1 MSKRG
6 LVSGILDIGSAASKA
21 AKNIRASK
29 SNVTEFATPLKT
41 IKKKDKE
48 TGKIKEQ
55 LAVPI
60 TPKDK
65 SVTRLNEQT
74 EELLN
79 PRLTRALDS
88 EMFPEAGSVLPAP
101 GRFFDPNK
109 KDFKPFL
116 KNLENDIDVD
126 LEFGNYLLMGKGKPQ
141 DATNKT
147 FQNLYI
153 SPRTSYK
160 RSSNKNSVTARSN
173 IYEGASLSVSDMKK
187 NYKDNTGTDGK
198 EIRTN
203 LLQPEKFKILDESGE
218 GRFLDH
224 PIVTV
229 QPMSGKRPHFYTL
242 DMQFTGPVTMDRS
255 LTKIKRTNKKT
266 GEIKEEVPQPN
277 LRPYT
282 VGDVK
287 LGDKIGEITV
297 GKKKHP
303 LYNYIEVD
311 GTSSAPKEMKSIEKF
326 NKGGTAM
333 SMSKQMEMFDLGGLN
348 DQGNTV
354 DPVTNNP
361 VPVGSTQQEVR
372 DDIPA
377 QLSEGEFVLPA
388 DVVRYHGLE
397 KIMGIRD
404 QAKQGLQKMES
415 MGQMGNSDEA
425 TIPDGVPFNP
435 NSNPLADEKTRMAVG
450 GTPVAPPEI
459 EMPKI
464 EGLDIQKPV
473 TQTLRPSVYANN
485 TTNDTVVPQTNTA
498 ATTGVTQV
506 AVPTAPNYRVPT
518 ATNTASTYG
527 KLIGSEFG
535 QLQDSETRKYVNPDT
550 KEELYIPFVNGQPV
564 YPIPTGYVFEKD
576 LPEEEKKEDP
586 TKAVK
591 STSVRQEESDDSGSG
606 FQASNTQDYKVAM
619 QLAQYNEN
627 EKSDKDKSLLGK
639 LLDFGEKTIKTGIV
653 GQFIDAMT
661 PDYQRKAGFNFPAE
675 VTEASALTENK
686 KDPSYLDLLARQSG
700 YTSLDAMTE
709 QYGVQPTFKFGTE
722 PGDVSLVTGK
732 PYNFAGQSKTRDGT
746 IAFTGWDAWTD
757 NLSDSNDTGWSGG
770 FTTEQ
775 EIQDAIKA
783 HDSRVARGVQGYS
796 GKWDRQYVDAYNS
809 KIAEKNGGYIDTNG
823 NFVKGSKDDN
833 KVKTVTPSPFVEPF
847 DKITAKPTS
856 FSPDTGDIPAAPPS
870 SVSLSATGA
879 DSAGSKALADS
890 YDEAGGGAGAGSS
903 LSDSSSSFDTSSYD
917 GSNNGDESQDS
928 GSYGDTSSDVGGWT
942 AQGGFINKRT
952 MTMSKTPPNK
962 KKRGGLA
969 SRK

>member
-639 LLDFGEKTIKTGIV
+639 LADFGEKTIKTGIV

-661 PDYQRKAGFNFPAE
+661 PEYQRKAGFNFPAE

-796 GKWDRQYVDAYNS
+796 GKWDRQYVDAYNA

-847 DKITAKPTS
+847 DEVVSKDKSTKISDVKNFGMGSAEGVDTASVPS
-856 FSPDTGDIPAAPPS
+856 APQTEQAKA
-870 SVSLSATGA
+870 LSA
-879 DSAGSKALADS
+879 
-890 YDEAGGGAGAGSS
+890 SS
-903 LSDSSSSFDTSSYD
+903 TFDTTDQS
-917 GSNNGDESQDS
+917 SNNDDQGPGESV
-928 GSYGDTSSDVGGWT
+928 GDTSYSGEGVGGWT

>member
-101 GRFFDPNK
+101 GRFFDPTK

-404 QAKQGLQKMES
+404 QAKQGLQKMEN

-485 TTNDTVVPQTNTA
+485 TTTDTVVPQTNTA

-506 AVPTAPNYRVPT
+506 DVPTAPNYRVPT

-576 LPEEEKKEDP
+576 LPEEEVKEDP

-591 STSVRQEESDDSGSG
+591 STSVRQEESNDNVSG

-619 QLAQYNEN
+619 QLAQYDEN

-639 LLDFGEKTIKTGIV
+639 LADFGEKTIKTGIV

-661 PDYQRKAGFNFPAE
+661 PDYQRQAGFNFPAS
-675 VTEASALTENK
+675 VSEASALTENK

-833 KVKTVTPSPFVEPF
+833 KVKAVTPSPFVEPF
-847 DKITAKPTS
+847 DEVVSKDKSTKISDVKNFGMGSAEGVDTASVPS
-856 FSPDTGDIPAAPPS
+856 APQTEQAKA
-870 SVSLSATGA
+870 LSA
-879 DSAGSKALADS
+879 
-890 YDEAGGGAGAGSS
+890 SS
-903 LSDSSSSFDTSSYD
+903 TFDRTDQS
-917 GSNNGDESQDS
+917 SNNDDQGPGESV
-928 GSYGDTSSDVGGWT
+928 GDTSYGGEGVGGWT

>member
-639 LLDFGEKTIKTGIV
+639 LADFGEKTIKTGIV

-796 GKWDRQYVDAYNS
+796 GKWDRQYVDAYNA

-847 DKITAKPTS
+847 DEVVSKDKSTKISDVKNFGMGSEGGVDTANVP
-856 FSPDTGDIPAAPPS
+856 SPPPAAVNLSPTRADYSDDGSDNS
-870 SVSLSATGA
+870 SS
-879 DSAGSKALADS
+879 DSGL
-890 YDEAGGGAGAGSS
+890 
-903 LSDSSSSFDTSSYD
+903 DSSSSVDT
-917 GSNNGDESQDS
+917 DEQ
-928 GSYGDTSSDVGGWT
+928 SDNFGGGWT
-942 AQGGFINKRT
+942 AKGGFINKRT

-969 SRK
+969 SLK